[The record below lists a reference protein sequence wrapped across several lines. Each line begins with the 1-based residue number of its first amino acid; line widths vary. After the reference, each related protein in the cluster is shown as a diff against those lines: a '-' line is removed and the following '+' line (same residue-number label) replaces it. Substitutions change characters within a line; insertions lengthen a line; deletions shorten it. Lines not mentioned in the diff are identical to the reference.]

1 MRLRFSIRLQLL
13 VLSLFFFAIP
23 YLGYNYVWEL
33 EQYLRTGQEQTM
45 IGTARAVATALHE
58 RPALFDSES
67 AYLKDVRPGTDLY
80 APPIPYPIQL
90 DGELNDWQQV
100 DDLLTHYGANEIVE
114 RFTSAQTNDG
124 TQSAASENK
133 GTASENKDA
142 ASEGNE
148 TSLSFEHMVG
158 RYDQFLYAM
167 FNVTDDTLLWRQAN
181 SLSVE
186 RGDHLLI
193 GMQTPA
199 GDLARYVVA
208 PYESGWVN
216 AFKLAESGATNRAVE
231 NALSIQGRWQETAA
245 GYNIELRFPLSMTSG
260 ALAFAIV
267 DVDDPVT
274 RQKRYAIGTANTN
287 NIDEL
292 GTVVT
297 PSPEIE
303 RILAGLKYA
312 DSRVWVI
319 DNHKR
324 VLARAGDIQ
333 TASGLNTAKREAS
346 ENLIWRWVE
355 THWLLPLYYHILT
368 KPPADFVD
376 ELEDAYA
383 LAGRDIGL
391 ALNGQPDSLW
401 RLTPDNKAVVV
412 SAAYPIFIEGAVMG
426 AVVVEQTTNGI
437 RTLRNRALEQLFHV
451 ILAVMILGTLG
462 LLLFASRISNR
473 IRRLRDNTEAIID
486 ANGKIVGKLP
496 IAKEGDEIGDLSR
509 AFSDVLSRLQQYN
522 SYLENMASR
531 LSHELR
537 TPIAVVKS
545 SLDAL
550 SQVSVQASAS
560 TSASQEA
567 QANAVVQNSAQQDI
581 FVQRAQS
588 GISRLSSILN
598 AMSEATRLEQAI
610 AQEDVTTFNM
620 IDVIK
625 GCVGGYQHAYTDRQ
639 FALSCPPDAAMLKGA
654 PDLIAQMFDKIIS
667 NAVDFSQPDNIID
680 VAVYAKD
687 KRIILTVSNPGPLL
701 PEGMKQQLVQS
712 MVSVRPEGEAQQSES
727 SPHLGLG
734 LYIAD
739 IIIAFHKGSLS
750 LSNKED
756 RSGVLVTAT
765 FPIA

>member
-114 RFTSAQTNDG
+114 RFTNLHTNDENQG
-124 TQSAASENK
+124 AASVNK
-133 GTASENKDA
+133 GTDKAI
-142 ASEGNE
+142 
-148 TSLSFEHMVG
+148 SLSFEHMVG

-167 FNVTDDTLLWRQAN
+167 FNVSDDALLWRQAN

-199 GDLARYVVA
+199 GQLARYVVA

-216 AFKLAESGATNRAVE
+216 AFKLAESGTTNRAVE
-231 NALSIQGRWQETAA
+231 NALSIQGRWQETAT

-333 TASGLNTAKREAS
+333 TASGPNTAKREAS
-346 ENLIWRWVE
+346 ENPVWRWVE

-451 ILAVMILGTLG
+451 ILAVMLLGTLG

-509 AFSDVLSRLQQYN
+509 AFSDVLLRLQQYN

-550 SQVSVQASAS
+550 SQVS
-560 TSASQEA
+560 A
-567 QANAVVQNSAQQDI
+567 QANTQQDV

-639 FALSCPPDAAMLKGA
+639 FSLSCSQDTAMLKGA

-667 NAVDFSQPDNIID
+667 NAVDFSQPDDIID
-680 VAVYAKD
+680 VAVYTKD

-701 PEGMKQQLVQS
+701 PEGMKKQLVQS
-712 MVSVRPEGEAQQSES
+712 MVSVRPESEAQSAG

-739 IIIAFHKGSLS
+739 IIVAFHQGTLTLANRDDK
-750 LSNKED
+750 
-756 RSGVLVTAT
+756 RGVIVSVN
-765 FPIA
+765 FPKI

>member
-114 RFTSAQTNDG
+114 RFTSLQTSDD
-124 TQSAASENK
+124 
-133 GTASENKDA
+133 NKDA
-142 ASEGNE
+142 ASETNSAASKDKAI
-148 TSLSFEHMVG
+148 SLSFEHMVG

-167 FNVTDDTLLWRQAN
+167 FNVTDDALLWRQAN

-199 GDLARYVVA
+199 GHLARYVVA

-216 AFKLAESGATNRAVE
+216 AFKLAESGKTNRAVE
-231 NALSIQGRWQETAA
+231 NALSIQGRWQETAT

-346 ENLIWRWVE
+346 ENPVWRWVE

-451 ILAVMILGTLG
+451 ILAVMLLGTLG

-509 AFSDVLSRLQQYN
+509 AFSDVLLRLQQYN

-550 SQVSVQASAS
+550 SQVS
-560 TSASQEA
+560 A
-567 QANAVVQNSAQQDI
+567 QANTQQDV

-639 FALSCPPDAAMLKGA
+639 FSLSCSQDTAMLKGA

-667 NAVDFSQPDNIID
+667 NAVDFSQPDDIID
-680 VAVYAKD
+680 VAVYTKD

-701 PEGMKQQLVQS
+701 PEGMKKQLVQS
-712 MVSVRPEGEAQQSES
+712 MVSVRPESEAQSAG

-739 IIIAFHKGSLS
+739 IIVAFHQGTLTLANRDDK
-750 LSNKED
+750 
-756 RSGVLVTAT
+756 RGVIVSVN
-765 FPIA
+765 FPKI

>member
-1 MRLRFSIRLQLL
+1 

-114 RFTSAQTNDG
+114 RFTNLHTNDENQG
-124 TQSAASENK
+124 AASVNK
-133 GTASENKDA
+133 GTDKAI
-142 ASEGNE
+142 
-148 TSLSFEHMVG
+148 SLSFEHMVG

-167 FNVTDDTLLWRQAN
+167 FNVSDDALLWRQAN

-199 GDLARYVVA
+199 GQLARYVVA

-216 AFKLAESGATNRAVE
+216 AFKLAESGTTNRAVE
-231 NALSIQGRWQETAA
+231 NALSIQGRWQETAT

-333 TASGLNTAKREAS
+333 TASGPNTAKREAS
-346 ENLIWRWVE
+346 ENPVWRWVE

-451 ILAVMILGTLG
+451 ILAVMLLGTLG

-509 AFSDVLSRLQQYN
+509 AFSDVLLRLQQYN

-550 SQVSVQASAS
+550 SQVS
-560 TSASQEA
+560 A
-567 QANAVVQNSAQQDI
+567 QANTQQDV

-639 FALSCPPDAAMLKGA
+639 FSLSCSQDTAMLKGA

-667 NAVDFSQPDNIID
+667 NAVDFSQPDDIID
-680 VAVYAKD
+680 VAVYTKD

-701 PEGMKQQLVQS
+701 PEGMKKQLVQS
-712 MVSVRPEGEAQQSES
+712 MVSVRPESEAQSAG

-739 IIIAFHKGSLS
+739 IIVAFHQGTLTLANRDDK
-750 LSNKED
+750 
-756 RSGVLVTAT
+756 RGVIVSVN
-765 FPIA
+765 FPKI

>member
-1 MRLRFSIRLQLL
+1 
-13 VLSLFFFAIP
+13 
-23 YLGYNYVWEL
+23 
-33 EQYLRTGQEQTM
+33 
-45 IGTARAVATALHE
+45 
-58 RPALFDSES
+58 
-67 AYLKDVRPGTDLY
+67 
-80 APPIPYPIQL
+80 
-90 DGELNDWQQV
+90 
-100 DDLLTHYGANEIVE
+100 
-114 RFTSAQTNDG
+114 
-124 TQSAASENK
+124 
-133 GTASENKDA
+133 
-142 ASEGNE
+142 
-148 TSLSFEHMVG
+148 
-158 RYDQFLYAM
+158 
-167 FNVTDDTLLWRQAN
+167 
-181 SLSVE
+181 VE

-199 GDLARYVVA
+199 GHLARYVVA

-216 AFKLAESGATNRAVE
+216 AFKLAESGKTNRAVE
-231 NALSIQGRWQETAA
+231 NALSIQGRWQETAT

-346 ENLIWRWVE
+346 ENPVWRWVE

-451 ILAVMILGTLG
+451 ILAVMLLGTLG

-509 AFSDVLSRLQQYN
+509 AFSDVLLRLQQYN

-550 SQVSVQASAS
+550 SQVS
-560 TSASQEA
+560 A
-567 QANAVVQNSAQQDI
+567 QANTQQDV

-639 FALSCPPDAAMLKGA
+639 FSLSCSQDTAMLKGA

-667 NAVDFSQPDNIID
+667 NAVDFSQPDDIID
-680 VAVYAKD
+680 VAVYTKD

-701 PEGMKQQLVQS
+701 PEGMKKQLVQS
-712 MVSVRPEGEAQQSES
+712 MVSVRPESEAQSAG

-739 IIIAFHKGSLS
+739 IIVAFHQGTLTLANRDDK
-750 LSNKED
+750 
-756 RSGVLVTAT
+756 RGVIVSVN
-765 FPIA
+765 FPKI

>member
-114 RFTSAQTNDG
+114 RFTSLQTSDD
-124 TQSAASENK
+124 
-133 GTASENKDA
+133 NKDA
-142 ASEGNE
+142 ASETNSAASEDKG
-148 TSLSFEHMVG
+148 TASTDKTISLSFEHMVG

-167 FNVTDDTLLWRQAN
+167 FNVTDDALLWRQAN

-199 GDLARYVVA
+199 GHLARYVVA

-216 AFKLAESGATNRAVE
+216 AFKLAESGTTNRAVE
-231 NALSIQGRWQETAA
+231 NALSIQGRWQETAT

-346 ENLIWRWVE
+346 ENPVWRWVE

-451 ILAVMILGTLG
+451 ILAVMLLGTLG

-509 AFSDVLSRLQQYN
+509 AFSDVLLRLQQYN

-550 SQVSVQASAS
+550 SQVS
-560 TSASQEA
+560 A
-567 QANAVVQNSAQQDI
+567 QANTQQDV

-610 AQEDVTTFNM
+610 AQEEVTTFNM

-639 FALSCPPDAAMLKGA
+639 FSLSCSQDTAMLKGA

-667 NAVDFSQPDNIID
+667 NAVDFSQPDDIID
-680 VAVYAKD
+680 VAVYTKD
-687 KRIILTVSNPGPLL
+687 KRIVLTVSNPGPLL
-701 PEGMKQQLVQS
+701 PEGMKKQLVQS
-712 MVSVRPEGEAQQSES
+712 MVSVRPESEAAQSAG

-739 IIIAFHKGSLS
+739 IIVAFHQGTLALANRDDK
-750 LSNKED
+750 
-756 RSGVLVTAT
+756 RGVIVSVN
-765 FPIA
+765 FPKI

>member
-1 MRLRFSIRLQLL
+1 
-13 VLSLFFFAIP
+13 
-23 YLGYNYVWEL
+23 
-33 EQYLRTGQEQTM
+33 
-45 IGTARAVATALHE
+45 
-58 RPALFDSES
+58 
-67 AYLKDVRPGTDLY
+67 
-80 APPIPYPIQL
+80 
-90 DGELNDWQQV
+90 
-100 DDLLTHYGANEIVE
+100 
-114 RFTSAQTNDG
+114 
-124 TQSAASENK
+124 
-133 GTASENKDA
+133 
-142 ASEGNE
+142 
-148 TSLSFEHMVG
+148 MVG

-167 FNVTDDTLLWRQAN
+167 FNVSDDALLWRQAN

-199 GDLARYVVA
+199 GQLARYVVA

-216 AFKLAESGATNRAVE
+216 AFKLAESGTTNRAVE
-231 NALSIQGRWQETAA
+231 NALSIQGRWQETAT

-346 ENLIWRWVE
+346 ENPVWRWVE

-451 ILAVMILGTLG
+451 ILAVMLLGTLG

-509 AFSDVLSRLQQYN
+509 AFSDVLLRLQQYN

-550 SQVSVQASAS
+550 SQVS
-560 TSASQEA
+560 A
-567 QANAVVQNSAQQDI
+567 QANTQQDV

-610 AQEDVTTFNM
+610 AQEEVTTFNM

-639 FALSCPPDAAMLKGA
+639 FSLSCSQDTAMLKGA

-667 NAVDFSQPDNIID
+667 NAVDFSQPDDIID
-680 VAVYAKD
+680 VAVYTKD
-687 KRIILTVSNPGPLL
+687 KRIVLTVSNPGPLL
-701 PEGMKQQLVQS
+701 PEGMKKQLVQS
-712 MVSVRPEGEAQQSES
+712 MVSVRPESEAAQSAG

-739 IIIAFHKGSLS
+739 IIVAFHQGTLALANRDDK
-750 LSNKED
+750 
-756 RSGVLVTAT
+756 RGVIVSVN
-765 FPIA
+765 FPKI

>member
-114 RFTSAQTNDG
+114 RFTSLQTSDD
-124 TQSAASENK
+124 
-133 GTASENKDA
+133 NKDA
-142 ASEGNE
+142 ASETNSAASEGKG
-148 TSLSFEHMVG
+148 TASTDKAISLSFEHMVG

-167 FNVTDDTLLWRQAN
+167 FNVTDDALLWRQAN

-199 GDLARYVVA
+199 GHLARYVVA

-216 AFKLAESGATNRAVE
+216 AFKLAESGKTNRAVE
-231 NALSIQGRWQETAA
+231 NALSIQGRWQETAT

-346 ENLIWRWVE
+346 ENPVWRWVE

-451 ILAVMILGTLG
+451 ILAVMLLGTLG

-509 AFSDVLSRLQQYN
+509 AFSDVLLRLQQYN

-550 SQVSVQASAS
+550 SQVS
-560 TSASQEA
+560 A
-567 QANAVVQNSAQQDI
+567 QANTQQDV

-639 FALSCPPDAAMLKGA
+639 FSLSCSQDTAMLKGA

-667 NAVDFSQPDNIID
+667 NAVDFSQPDDIID
-680 VAVYAKD
+680 VAVYTKD

-701 PEGMKQQLVQS
+701 PEGMKKQLVQS
-712 MVSVRPEGEAQQSES
+712 MVSVRPESEAQSAG

-739 IIIAFHKGSLS
+739 IIVAFHQGTLTLANRDDK
-750 LSNKED
+750 
-756 RSGVLVTAT
+756 RGVIVSVN
-765 FPIA
+765 FPKI

>member
-114 RFTSAQTNDG
+114 RFTNLHTNDEN
-124 TQSAASENK
+124 QSAASNNKGAASVNK
-133 GTASENKDA
+133 GTDNAI
-142 ASEGNE
+142 
-148 TSLSFEHMVG
+148 SLSFEHMVG

-167 FNVTDDTLLWRQAN
+167 FNVSDDALLWRQAN

-199 GDLARYVVA
+199 GQLARYVVA

-216 AFKLAESGATNRAVE
+216 AFKLAESGTTNRAVE
-231 NALSIQGRWQETAA
+231 NALSIQGRWQETAT

-346 ENLIWRWVE
+346 ENPVWRWVE

-451 ILAVMILGTLG
+451 ILAVMLLGTLG

-509 AFSDVLSRLQQYN
+509 AFSDVLLRLQQYN

-550 SQVSVQASAS
+550 SQVS
-560 TSASQEA
+560 A
-567 QANAVVQNSAQQDI
+567 QANTQQDV

-610 AQEDVTTFNM
+610 AQEEVTTFNM

-639 FALSCPPDAAMLKGA
+639 FSLSCSQDTAMLKGA

-667 NAVDFSQPDNIID
+667 NAVDFSQPDDIID
-680 VAVYAKD
+680 VAVYTKD
-687 KRIILTVSNPGPLL
+687 KRIVLTVSNPGPLL
-701 PEGMKQQLVQS
+701 PEGMKKQLVQS
-712 MVSVRPEGEAQQSES
+712 MVSVRPESEAAQSAG

-739 IIIAFHKGSLS
+739 IIVAFHQGTLALANRDDK
-750 LSNKED
+750 
-756 RSGVLVTAT
+756 RGVIVSVN
-765 FPIA
+765 FPKI